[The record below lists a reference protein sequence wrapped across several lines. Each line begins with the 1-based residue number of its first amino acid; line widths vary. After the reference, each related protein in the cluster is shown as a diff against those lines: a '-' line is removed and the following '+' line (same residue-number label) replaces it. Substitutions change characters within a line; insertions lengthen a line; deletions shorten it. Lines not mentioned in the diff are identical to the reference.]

1 MIRFCNDDLSYL
13 AWTTAHPSGF
23 VLNVR
28 SSPDPDY
35 VVLHRAD
42 CKSISNSQQTP
53 GAFTGRNYRKI
64 CAASVVELRLA
75 AKREGRSDGSFSKRC
90 GICRP

>member
-1 MIRFCNDDLSYL
+1 MTEFRNNDLKYL
-13 AWTTAHPSGF
+13 AWIAEHPDGF

-28 SSPDPDY
+28 SSPDRKY
-35 VVLHRAD
+35 VILHRAG
-42 CKSISNSQQTP
+42 CYSISNDKQAP

-64 CAASVVELRLA
+64 CANSVAELHLA

-90 GICRP
+90 GFCRP